1 MMFNELNDNVL
12 LTLMRELQVFV
23 RDHMEQPEVMAELRH
38 WMSSP
43 AGMRASALRG
53 ADLVRA
59 FELLAPGLMVDF
71 LEANPEI
78 LNTAKLRRWA
88 AEREWLHDGAV
99 NLSA

>member
-1 MMFNELNDNVL
+1 MSGELNDTVL
-12 LTLMRELQVFV
+12 ITLMHELKTFV

-43 AGMRASALRG
+43 AGMRASALRT

-71 LEANPEI
+71 LEANPDI
-78 LNTAKLRRWA
+78 LNTPKLRRWA
-88 AEREWLHDGAV
+88 SEREWLHEGAM